1 MLNRIENSTF
11 IKSTLILLIGG
22 IFGKIVGF
30 ILKILITRKL
40 GTEGMG
46 LFSVLSPTSS
56 LLSVI
61 AVFSYSNAV
70 SKIVSEETSR
80 TKNLFLSLIPF
91 SLLINIFV
99 IIIVII
105 FSKALSYSLVKNNS
119 LYLPII
125 CISLTMPF
133 ISISSIVKG
142 YFWGKQNMFP
152 YMLSNFIEQI
162 VRLVIIIFFVDV
174 FLKKGLIETIC
185 FITLVNI
192 IGEISS
198 QIVMMKYFPKVKFNK
213 NDFKLNKSIIKE
225 VFNFCFPVTL
235 SKVIG
240 SLSYFLEP
248 IILTNISIYVG
259 YTKEYIIYEYGIVNA
274 YALSLLLMP
283 QFFTQNMATSLIPE
297 LSKQYKL
304 KNINLC
310 KKRIKQIIIVSVL
323 IGFLSTIIILLF
335 PKLFLKLLFNTNEG
349 LDYIYLLAPATI
361 LFYVEY
367 PLNNALQA
375 LGKSKKT
382 FNITLTSS
390 IIRIIS
396 ILFFSLFK
404 IGMYSLVISI
414 IINLIVSTY
423 LYYKEI
429 KKILFV

>member
-1 MLNRIENSTF
+1 MLNRINNSTF

-30 ILKILITRKL
+30 ILKIIITRKL

-61 AVFSYSNAV
+61 AVFSYSNAI
-70 SKIVSEETSR
+70 SKMVSEETSR
-80 TKNLFLSLIPF
+80 SKNLFLSVIPL
-91 SLLINIFV
+91 SILINTIV
-99 IIIVII
+99 IIIVVI
-105 FSKALSYSLVKNNS
+105 FSKTLSYSLIKNSS

-152 YMLSNFIEQI
+152 YMLSNFIEQV
-162 VRLVIIIFFVDV
+162 VRLIIIVLFIDR
-174 FLKKGLIETIC
+174 FLELGIISTIC

-198 QIVMMKYFPKVKFNK
+198 QLVMIKYFPKIKLNK
-213 NDFKLNKSIIKE
+213 NDFKLNISIIKE

-248 IILTNISIYVG
+248 IILTNILLFVG
-259 YTKEYIIYEYGIVNA
+259 YTKDYIIYEYGVVNA

-304 KNINLC
+304 RNIDLC
-310 KKRIKQIIIVSVL
+310 KKRIKQIIIVSIS
-323 IGFLSTIIILLF
+323 IGVLSTLIIVLF
-335 PKLFLKLLFNTNEG
+335 PKLFLRLLFNTSEG
-349 LDYIYLLAPATI
+349 IDYIYLLAPFTI
-361 LFYVEY
+361 LFYIEY

-390 IIRIIS
+390 IIRIVS
-396 ILFFSLFK
+396 ILVFSLFK
-404 IGMYSLVISI
+404 IGMYSLIISI
-414 IINLIVSTY
+414 IINLIVSTC

-429 KKILFV
+429 KKVLYI

>member
-1 MLNRIENSTF
+1 MLNKIKYNAF
-11 IKSTLILLIGG
+11 IKSTLILLFGG
-22 IFGKIVGF
+22 VFGKIVGF
-30 ILKILITRKL
+30 ILKIIITRKL

-70 SKIVSEETSR
+70 SKIVSEETTR
-80 TKNLFLSLIPF
+80 TKNLFLSTIPL
-91 SLLINIFV
+91 SIIINILV
-99 IIIVII
+99 IIITVL
-105 FSKALSYSLVKNNS
+105 FSKSLSYSLIKNSS

-152 YMLSNFIEQI
+152 YMLSNFIEQV
-162 VRLVIIIFFVDV
+162 VRLIIIVLFIDK
-174 FLKKGLIETIC
+174 FLNYGLISTIC

-198 QIVMMKYFPKVKFNK
+198 QLVMFKYFPKVKFMK
-213 NDFKLNKSIIKE
+213 SDFKLNISIIKE

-235 SKVIG
+235 SKIIG

-248 IILTNISIYVG
+248 IILSNILLFVG
-259 YTKEYIIYEYGIVNA
+259 YSKDYIIYEYGVVNA

-297 LSKQYKL
+297 LSKHFKL
-304 KNINLC
+304 KNYNIC
-310 KKRIKQIIIVSVL
+310 KRRIKQIVL
-323 IGFLSTIIILLF
+323 ISILIGTLSTVLIVIF
-335 PKLFLKLLFNTNEG
+335 PKFFLNLLFNTKEG
-349 LDYIYLLAPATI
+349 IDYIYLLAPFTI
-361 LFYVEY
+361 LFYIEY

-390 IIRIIS
+390 VIRIIC
-396 ILFFSLFK
+396 IIVFSLLK
-404 IGMYSLVISI
+404 IGMYSLIISI
-414 IINLIVSTY
+414 IVNLIVTTF

-429 KKILFV
+429 KKILFI